1 MTEADD
7 TTDSTAR
14 IVAPLMVEYATAVA
28 KPAELTD
35 GQRAMMTVA
44 AYMGALPLT
53 LGCLDFLLW
62 VPTRAQIFVVCGLL
76 IVQLGIVCTCIGM
89 LMLLVCLCSLRGT
102 GRVSVFFSSSRI
114 ALLLL
119 IVNYP
124 IAFGII
130 LLVGSLGGP

>member
-1 MTEADD
+1 MEN
-7 TTDSTAR
+7 DSKPVPAM
-14 IVAPLMVEYATAVA
+14 VVEYATAVA
-28 KPAELTD
+28 KRAEVTD
-35 GQRAMMTVA
+35 GQKAMMTVA

-62 VPTRAQIFVVCGLL
+62 IPTRAQIFAVCGLL
-76 IVQLGIVCTCIGM
+76 IILLGVVCTCIGM